1 MDAKEALAA
10 MRLSRSN
17 FEAAWTDHRRKREAA
32 LVLQRH
38 FRARRSKA
46 AAAHTSE
53 REQVRMRCPV

>member
-1 MDAKEALAA
+1 MDAEEALAA
-10 MRLSRSN
+10 MSRSRSK

-46 AAAHTSE
+46 AAVQSTE
-53 REQVRMRCPV
+53 REQVGRE